1 MTKQEIINKIK
12 LMPHRKEYEALF
24 TTNIFGEVVQRRNR
38 DVELGENGNF
48 TIVEYHQLN
57 DENDF
62 LDSIL
67 PANDNFSKI
76 LAKSN
81 TPQNTKGKLG
91 NSIFKFE
98 QKAGIDSKMGNWA
111 GRKYFGEDSGNKTLS
126 IKYLSCSA
134 YDTNY
139 NLTFEVSQT
148 NLKKFDATIYVEE
161 MNATNESAV
170 PKTKA
175 KLSLKQKT
183 NITVSFSKNKE
194 FDHYYWQSGL
204 SYRATITCDGI
215 SAETEEFTMKC
226 ASAKKGCN
234 LNEPKAVISKKLTFT
249 EEQKAKFVAT
259 IYGEASTAENQFEPF
274 CWVYFNLV
282 SRQGFEKG
290 MSNSYAY
297 KDENYLYKDAI
308 KNYTTGKIP
317 SVNKIK
323 KILESKL
330 LVNKP
335 LNPYPGW
342 EGQGY
347 YGDMNIR
354 APKTSYRRVWAY
366 ASQYFHLQN
375 QCKVKA
381 VLVKEYKFRK
391 PNSDG
396 KIVDKTG
403 YIYNF
408 NEIEKYFKNHPKDLP
423 DFELGQCK
431 YDKLSP
437 TQKNKIPAVYIIEE
451 CQTNK

>member
-1 MTKQEIINKIK
+1 MADKKI
-12 LMPHRKEYEALF
+12 
-24 TTNIFGEVVQRRNR
+24 
-38 DVELGENGNF
+38 
-48 TIVEYHQLN
+48 
-57 DENDF
+57 
-62 LDSIL
+62 
-67 PANDNFSKI
+67 
-76 LAKSN
+76 
-81 TPQNTKGKLG
+81 G
-91 NSIFKFE
+91 NSIFRFE
-98 QKAGIDSKMGNWA
+98 QEAGIDSKLGNW
-111 GRKYFGEDSGNKTLS
+111 GKLGKDDGGGNGNKTLS
-126 IKYLSCSA
+126 IKFVSCSV
-134 YDTNY
+134 DDKNF
-139 NLTFEVSQT
+139 NLTFEVSAT
-148 NLKKFDATIYVEE
+148 NLKSNKAKIYVGE
-161 MNATNESAV
+161 NEVFGSQEAV
-170 PKTKA
+170 PATSVEINANGKK
-175 KLSLKQKT
+175 

-194 FDHYYWQSGL
+194 FSATWFEGDFEYIAEISCDGL
-204 SYRATITCDGI
+204 S
-215 SAETEEFTMKC
+215 AESPEFRLKC
-226 ASAKKGCN
+226 AGGAGKGGCN
-234 LNEPKAVISKKLTFT
+234 LIEPKAVISKKLTLT
-249 EEQKAKFVAT
+249 EEQKSKFVAT

-381 VLVKEYKFRK
+381 VLVKEFIATKNTSK
-391 PNSDG
+391 GP
-396 KIVDKTG
+396 VDITG

-408 NEIEKYFKNHPKDLP
+408 TEIEKYFKSHPKDLP
-423 DFELGQCK
+423 DYELGQCK

-437 TQKNKIPAVYIIEE
+437 TQINAIPAVHKVEP